1 MLVIPLGKLGSV
13 VLEVIKITSV
23 IIFSYLIGSIL
34 SGDIVAWF
42 KKVNVRAQGSGNI
55 GATNV
60 CRSLG
65 FFYGSLVLVGDVLK
79 GIIAVIFG
87 NILGEAYGIDL
98 GVLAGIMVIVGHNW
112 SFLAQFQGGKG
123 VATSLGAAIALSPLT
138 LIILLPVWFGL
149 FLLSGFV
156 SLASIVAVAVYPLAV
171 FFLYRSASQKLLFAI
186 ILAILVI
193 YRHKANIYRLIRG
206 EEHRFSLKKEGKDA
220 NKR

>member
-1 MLVIPLGKLGSV
+1 MVVIPLGKLGSV
-13 VLEVIKITSV
+13 VLEVLKIAGV
-23 IIFSYLIGSIL
+23 IICSYLIGSVL

-65 FFYGSLVLVGDVLK
+65 AFYGSLVLVGDALK

-87 NILGEAYGIDL
+87 NLLGEAYGVDL
-98 GVLAGIMVIVGHNW
+98 GVLAGIMVITGHNW
-112 SFLAQFQGGKG
+112 SFWAKFKGGKG
-123 VATSLGAAIALSPLT
+123 ISTSLGVAIALTPWT
-138 LIILLPVWFGL
+138 LIILLPVWLGL

-156 SLASIVAVAVYPLAV
+156 SLASIVAVAVYPVGV
-171 FFLYRSASQKLLFAI
+171 FFLYHGALQKLLFAM
-186 ILAILVI
+186 ILAILAI

-206 EEHRFSLKKEGKDA
+206 EENRFTLKKDGKGA
-220 NKR
+220 NKK